1 VQRSRSKGEPHGG
14 VFRYTASSE
23 VTIMINSTA
32 KEGVV
37 RNEVGH
43 YWLGQVVFW
52 FCLSVAPFLG
62 MALWYNTL
70 RWVHIEHM
78 LLQSLLGLLMSIPLG
93 HFYLSIWKLPLVL
106 RIVLVVSMVG
116 LVSGIWTWVRVYTF
130 VWLTEKPD
138 TWSEFGGWYFG
149 AFYIFLCWSAWYHGQ
164 RYYSLLKMEHG
175 ERLREM
181 ALVKEE
187 QIKRLEAETVARD
200 AQLKMLRYQIN
211 PHFLF
216 NTLHSICALVKTGQ
230 PAKATGMINKLG
242 RFLRSTLDYN
252 PAHSVSLADEIDTI
266 KLYLDIETVR
276 FSDRL
281 AITYHIEQEALAA
294 QVPGLILQPLIE
306 NSIKYA
312 IADSAEGGTIVVN
325 ARVLEQ
331 QLFLEVIDSGAAAS
345 TQPTDALAHRGI
357 GLRNTL
363 ERLQVLYDNRYS
375 FNLEPQ
381 MPQGLRVTVCIPYEP
396 VGLVQGARYKKTG

>member
-1 VQRSRSKGEPHGG
+1 
-14 VFRYTASSE
+14 
-23 VTIMINSTA
+23 MINPTT
-32 KEGVV
+32 KESAV
-37 RNEVGH
+37 RNGASH
-43 YWLGQVVFW
+43 YWLGQMVFW

-62 MALWYNTL
+62 MDLWYNTL
-70 RWVHIEHM
+70 SWVHIEHM
-78 LLQSLLGLLMSIPLG
+78 LLQSLLGLLLSIPLG

-106 RIVLVVSMVG
+106 RMVLVVSMVG

-130 VWLTEKPD
+130 VWLTAEPD
-138 TWSEFGGWYFG
+138 IWGEFGGWHFG
-149 AFYIFLCWSAWYHGQ
+149 AFYIFLCWSAWYHGL
-164 RYYSLLKMEHG
+164 RYYGLLQMAHG

-181 ALVKEE
+181 ALTKEE

-200 AQLKMLRYQIN
+200 AQLKMLRYQIH

-216 NTLHSICALVKTGQ
+216 NTLHAIYALVKTGQ
-230 PAKATGMINKLG
+230 PTKATGMINKLG

-252 PAHSVSLADEIDTI
+252 PARSVSLADEIATI

-281 AITYHIEQEALAA
+281 AITYNIEQEALVA

-312 IADSAEGGTIVVN
+312 IADSAEGGTIVIN

-331 QLFLEVIDSGAAAS
+331 QLLLEVMDSGAAAS
-345 TQPTDALAHRGI
+345 APLKDALAHRGI

-375 FNLEPQ
+375 FKLEALT
-381 MPQGLRVTVCIPYEP
+381 PQGLRVTVCIPYEP
-396 VGLVQGARYKKTG
+396 AGMAPESKYKKRASRLEVAQ

>member
-1 VQRSRSKGEPHGG
+1 
-14 VFRYTASSE
+14 
-23 VTIMINSTA
+23 MINPTT
-32 KEGVV
+32 KENAV
-37 RNEVGH
+37 RNAVSH
-43 YWLGQVVFW
+43 YWLGQMVFW

-62 MALWYNTL
+62 MDLWYNTL
-70 RWVHIEHM
+70 SWVHIEHM
-78 LLQSLLGLLMSIPLG
+78 FLQSLLGLLLSIPLG

-106 RIVLVVSMVG
+106 RMVLVVSMVG

-130 VWLTEKPD
+130 VWLTAEPD
-138 TWSEFGGWYFG
+138 IWGEFGGWHFG
-149 AFYIFLCWSAWYHGQ
+149 AFYIFLCWSAWYHGL
-164 RYYSLLKMEHG
+164 RYYDLLQMAHG

-181 ALVKEE
+181 ALTKEE

-200 AQLKMLRYQIN
+200 AQLKMLRYQIH

-216 NTLHSICALVKTGQ
+216 NTLHAIYALVKTGQ

-252 PAHSVSLADEIDTI
+252 PAHSVSLADEIATI

-281 AITYHIEQEALAA
+281 AITYNIEQEALVA

-312 IADSAEGGTIVVN
+312 IADSAEGGTIVIN

-331 QLFLEVIDSGAAAS
+331 QLLLEVIDSGVAAS
-345 TQPTDALAHRGI
+345 APLKDALAHRGI

-375 FNLEPQ
+375 FKLEPLT
-381 MPQGLRVTVCIPYEP
+381 PQGLRVTVCIPYEP
-396 VGLVQGARYKKTG
+396 AGMAPESKYKKRASRLEVAQ